1 MSVTLNHTHKTYDN
15 KVLESKFKDQ
25 YESKLDLMQFCTV
38 DDSLTGV
45 AGDKVTI
52 NTYTATDG
60 TEVLEMGEG
69 NTENIEVSFEP
80 NTYEIELLQNRFP
93 YYDEEEMRD
102 PLVIEKGINHMSVDM
117 FNTVNAKAMG
127 AFAEAKLKAYVSKY
141 DFDAF
146 VDGVALF
153 PNNEAEEL
161 KIFAFVNPE
170 NKAEIRKNLKDDL
183 KYITDYVRTGYIGT
197 VNGVNLYASNI
208 AKKDEAILAT
218 KDAVTY
224 FRKKGIEIAQDRDEN
239 IRLNRI
245 YSREYGI
252 FALTDATKAV
262 KVIKGE
268 APADETPTGGDQQ

>member
-1 MSVTLNHTHKTYDN
+1 MALNHTHQTYDN

-60 TEVLEMGEG
+60 TEVLEMGQG
-69 NTENIEVSFEP
+69 NTENIEVAFTP
-80 NTYEIELLQNRFP
+80 VTYTIELLQNRFP

-102 PLVIEKGINHMSVDM
+102 PLVVEKGINHMAVDM
-117 FNTVNAKAMG
+117 FNTVNARAMS
-127 AFAEAKLKAYVSKY
+127 AFGNATLKAYVSKF
-141 DFDAF
+141 DFNAF

-153 PNNEAEEL
+153 PNNEAEAL
-161 KIFAFVNPE
+161 KIFALVNPDD
-170 NKAEIRKNLKDDL
+170 KAEIRKNLKDDL
-183 KYITDYVRTGYIGT
+183 KYIEDYVRTGYIGT

-208 AKKDEAILAT
+208 ADKGEIVLAT
-218 KDAVTY
+218 KEAVTY
-224 FRKKGIEIAQDRDEN
+224 YRKKGIEIEQDRVKN
-239 IRLNRI
+239 VRLNTI
-245 YSREYGI
+245 YSREYGV

-262 KVIKGE
+262 KLIKGAE
-268 APADETPTGGDQQ
+268 ALG